1 MVLSTIGPHTVI
13 PYLNFALGKGI
24 GNSISHEP
32 EAAVGLETIAQP
44 IANEDE
50 YTDSVNGSS
59 NYGTVSSHSGS
70 LDDSLELKDEKSAD
84 FPNDLDVKKEDPCDL
99 SQHSNSSEKST
110 SRLPTYC
117 YGGISDRI
125 GEAVGCWLT
134 RWGVDMLHLEEEC
147 QHDNSQASPASPTTR
162 KRASTL
168 PMQLGISAKLEAH
181 GTEIEE
187 EAPNV
192 PLIWRRGG
200 LDPNWAR
207 IVLSSDTLFVK
218 GEKERYNMA
227 RSVVEMRRKVGV
239 IQEEESEWTSL
250 FDKGIYYTNMVCFV
264 VFL

>member
-1 MVLSTIGPHTVI
+1 
-13 PYLNFALGKGI
+13 
-24 GNSISHEP
+24 
-32 EAAVGLETIAQP
+32 
-44 IANEDE
+44 
-50 YTDSVNGSS
+50 
-59 NYGTVSSHSGS
+59 
-70 LDDSLELKDEKSAD
+70 
-84 FPNDLDVKKEDPCDL
+84 
-99 SQHSNSSEKST
+99 
-110 SRLPTYC
+110 
-117 YGGISDRI
+117 
-125 GEAVGCWLT
+125 
-134 RWGVDMLHLEEEC
+134 MLHLEEEC